1 MVDLREGTNFPPG
14 WADQW
19 LDAGIWTDERPHQW
33 IAKWAAETP
42 DAPAMVGAKHRVTY
56 AEFHDRVLRLA
67 NGLIAAGFAK
77 GDTIGLQL
85 PNVPEML
92 IAWHAIQS
100 IGAAPV
106 MLHMPYRAGELTPL
120 LRHGEAKG
128 VICWAGIPGYDAPG
142 TMLGLRGEAVPS
154 LETVIVAGGNAPA
167 GAVSFGDLEQAEAT
181 AIANP
186 PTADDPCVLAFTSG
200 TSSAPKGI
208 VHSFRTITA
217 SHRYLAADCGIRQDD
232 RVLSAPPFTH
242 IYGMCVAGIT
252 LYAGAAVVLMDMFS
266 PPAFAE
272 AITQCQAT
280 VMFCAPAH
288 FMGALHS
295 GALTPDVTG
304 HLRTAILAGAA
315 CPPEVFALV
324 EETFPNVTAYQMFG
338 MTEIVMSF
346 INPLDA
352 SRQVR
357 MTSIGTPPIGHEL
370 RVSDLDDNILG
381 PDEEG
386 ELEVRGAFMFAG
398 YFRNDQANREAL
410 RDGHWFRTGDLA
422 KIDADGNVYMTGRVK
437 DIINRGGIKINP
449 IDIEALVDE
458 HPDVH
463 FSAVVPMPDPILGE
477 KACLF
482 VQLKPGVEMTL
493 DRVCAYLDD
502 NGVAKMKWPE
512 RLETIEAMPM
522 TPTRKI
528 VKGKLMKELSARDG
542 G

>member
-1 MVDLREGTNFPPG
+1 MVDLREGLVYPPG
-14 WADQW
+14 WADKW
-19 LDAGIWTDERPHQW
+19 IDAGIWTDERPHQW

-42 DAPAMVGAKHRVTY
+42 DAVAMIGVDHQVTY
-56 AEFHDRVLRLA
+56 REFHERVLSVA
-67 NGLIAAGFAK
+67 NGLLAAGFHK

-92 IAWHAIQS
+92 ISWHAIQS
-100 IGAAPV
+100 IGAAPI

-120 LRHGEAKG
+120 MNHGEAKG
-128 VICWAGIPGYDAPG
+128 VICWAGTPAYDAPG
-142 TMLGLRGEAVPS
+142 VMLGLKESTVPS
-154 LETVIVAGGNAPA
+154 LETIIVAGGAA
-167 GAVSFGDLEQAEAT
+167 ATGTIAFADLEAAEPAP
-181 AIANP
+181 IADP
-186 PTADDPCVLAFTSG
+186 PSADDPCVLAFTSG
-200 TSSAPKGI
+200 TSAQPKGI
-208 VHSFRTITA
+208 VHAFRTIAA
-217 SHRYLAADCGIRQDD
+217 SHRYLSADCGIRQDD

-252 LYAGAAVVLMDMFS
+252 LHVGGAVVLMEIFS
-266 PPAFAE
+266 PPAFAK
-272 AITQCQAT
+272 AITKCKTT

-295 GALTPDVTG
+295 GTLTPDVTG
-304 HLRTAILAGAA
+304 YLRTAVLAGAA
-315 CPPEVFALV
+315 CPPEVFSLV
-324 EETFPNVTAYQMFG
+324 EEIFPNVTGYQMFG

-352 SRQVR
+352 PREIR
-357 MTSIGTPPIGHEL
+357 MTSIGTPPVGHEL
-370 RVSDLDDNILG
+370 RVSDQEGNILG

-398 YFRNDQANREAL
+398 YFHNDQANRETL
-410 RDGHWFRTGDLA
+410 REGHWFRTGDLA
-422 KIDADGNVYMTGRVK
+422 TIDRDGNVYMTGRVK

-463 FSAVVPMPDPILGE
+463 FSAIVPMPDKILGE
-477 KACLF
+477 KACIF
-482 VQLKPGVEMTL
+482 VQLKPGATMTL
-493 DRVCAYLDD
+493 DQLCTYLGD

-528 VKGKLMKELSARDG
+528 VKGELVKKLRRRLDF
-542 G
+542 

>member
-1 MVDLREGTNFPPG
+1 MVDLRDGLHYPPG

-19 LDAGIWTDERPHQW
+19 IGAGIWDDQRPHQW
-33 IAKWAAETP
+33 VAKWAAETP
-42 DAPAMVGAKHRVTY
+42 DAPAMVGANHHVTY
-56 AEFHDRVLRLA
+56 AEFHERTRRVA
-67 NGLIAAGFAK
+67 GGLLAAGFRK

-100 IGAAPV
+100 IGAAPI
-106 MLHMPYRAGELTPL
+106 MLHMPYRAGELAPL
-120 LRHGEAKG
+120 LNHGEGKG
-128 VICWAGIPGYDAPG
+128 AICWAGIPAYDAPG
-142 TMLGLRGEAVPS
+142 TFLGLKDGAVPS
-154 LETVIVAGGNAPA
+154 LETIIVAGGDAPPGAIAWSDLEAAPA
-167 GAVSFGDLEQAEAT
+167 AD
-181 AIANP
+181 IADP

-200 TSSAPKGI
+200 TSSAPKAI
-208 VHSFRTITA
+208 VHAFRTMAA
-217 SHRYLAADCGIRQDD
+217 SHRYLSADCGIRQDD

-252 LYAGAAVVLMDMFS
+252 LYAGGAVVLMEMFS

-272 AITQCQAT
+272 AITKSQAT

-304 HLRTAILAGAA
+304 HLRTAVLAGAA
-315 CPPEVFALV
+315 CPPEVFNLV
-324 EETFPNVTAYQMFG
+324 EENFPNVTAYQMFG

-352 SRQVR
+352 SLEVR
-357 MTSIGTPPIGHEL
+357 MTSIGTPPVGHEL
-370 RVSDLDDNILG
+370 RVSDPDGNILG

-398 YFRNDQANREAL
+398 YFHNDQANRETL
-410 RDGHWFRTGDLA
+410 REGHWFRTGDLA

-463 FSAVVPMPDPILGE
+463 FSAIVPMPDPILGE
-477 KACLF
+477 RACLF
-482 VQLKPGVEMTL
+482 VQLKPDASLTL
-493 DRVCAYLDD
+493 DDVCAYLAE

-512 RLETIEAMPM
+512 RLETIGAMPM

-528 VKGKLMKELSARDG
+528 VKGELVKELAARDG
-542 G
+542 R